1 MVLSFGSHR
10 KYGPVGAAP
19 FPGQG
24 AERHL
29 RAGGKQ
35 NARIPGRVRVREVR
49 KQCRTPKENDK
60 KTIKPTETQ
69 GPCPGKV
76 SVSAPLLQAPI
87 FMSMLPDGPA
97 SKGAA
102 RDDAMR
108 QPQLHT
114 NKRHEV
120 IATKASPSP
129 TSVHDVPYVKP
140 ALSQVQC

>member
-1 MVLSFGSHR
+1 MPNT
-10 KYGPVGAAP
+10 K
-19 FPGQG
+19 
-24 AERHL
+24 
-29 RAGGKQ
+29 GKRQQ
-35 NARIPGRVRVREVR
+35 NH
-49 KQCRTPKENDK
+49 
-60 KTIKPTETQ
+60 KPTETQ

-102 RDDAMR
+102 CDDAMR

-120 IATKASPSP
+120 IATM
-129 TSVHDVPYVKP
+129 YRM
-140 ALSQVQC
+140 